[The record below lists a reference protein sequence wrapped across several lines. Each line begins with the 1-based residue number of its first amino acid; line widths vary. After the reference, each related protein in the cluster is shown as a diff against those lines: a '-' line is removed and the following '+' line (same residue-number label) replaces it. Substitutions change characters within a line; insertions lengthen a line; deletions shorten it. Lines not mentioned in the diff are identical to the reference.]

1 MRVSLICHISFLG
14 SVSLFV
20 TATRKD
26 VCDQC
31 VHKDKCS
38 LFGNMTP
45 HEQQGWVTKYPCSSP
60 HNHGNSRVGGFT
72 ANANEGYICCPNGIW
87 DLEKQNSANN
97 TKVNPASGNLDPL
110 ISNPKPSH
118 PEDLSVDQGK
128 PKPRVNVLIPRTPQ
142 PTLDPGTKT
151 SYFPSL
157 NNSPGNINTYSQCSP
172 LTSFPPDPNT
182 GCCGLEATETDRL
195 TAIPNTIWAQ
205 KPYIQNT
212 WKPLKPMLDPSIPLW
227 QNSQSHINRKKRELI
242 KSSTRIAG
250 GTETELYQY
259 PWTVLLKTTFNYG
272 THKAAFNC
280 GGSLISSRYVLTA
293 GHCVFDPNGTIANVE
308 VHLAEYDKQSF
319 PVDCKMVLGVGQK
332 CIQNLIMYG
341 EDVIRHPLYDDNSL
355 SNDIALIRLRG
366 NVPYTDYIR
375 PICLPPINIDD
386 PEFSNLRLAVAG
398 WGSNGR
404 FISDIKQSTVVNLVP
419 QARCKFF
426 YPALSDTQL
435 CAAGYSGE
443 DTCKGDSG
451 GPLMTV
457 YGGKYFV
464 VGVVSGK
471 RADSPCG
478 TSMPSL
484 YSNVYRYIDWIRSN
498 IRN

>member
-60 HNHGNSRVGGFT
+60 HNHGNRVGGFT
-72 ANANEGYICCPNGIW
+72 ANANEDYICCPNGIW

-142 PTLDPGTKT
+142 PTLDPGIKT

-172 LTSFPPDPNT
+172 LTSFPLDPNT

-195 TAIPNTIWAQ
+195 T
-205 KPYIQNT
+205 
-212 WKPLKPMLDPSIPLW
+212 
-227 QNSQSHINRKKRELI
+227 
-242 KSSTRIAG
+242 G

-259 PWTVLLKTTFNYG
+259 PWTALLKTTFNYG

-366 NVPYTDYIR
+366 NVQYTDYIR

-386 PEFSNLRLAVAG
+386 PEFSNFRLAVAG

-478 TSMPSL
+478 TSVPSL

>member
-195 TAIPNTIWAQ
+195 T
-205 KPYIQNT
+205 
-212 WKPLKPMLDPSIPLW
+212 
-227 QNSQSHINRKKRELI
+227 
-242 KSSTRIAG
+242 G